1 MESNVFCQWL
11 KNDKKLSERAA
22 KDVISR
28 CKRIQRIT
36 HMEELSNCSEE
47 VLIECETYS
56 TCSMFIK
63 SQLKRALFLYS
74 EYCRSVKL
82 DDK

>member
-1 MESNVFCQWL
+1 MESDVFCQWL
-11 KNDKKLSERAA
+11 KKDKNMSERAA

-28 CKRIQRIT
+28 CKRIQKMMK
-36 HMEELSNCSEE
+36 MEELSICSEGL
-47 VLIECETYS
+47 LIECESYS
-56 TCSMFIK
+56 TCSMFVK